1 MPDIEESSARRT
13 DVSRGCGSLG
23 ISESDSAK
31 VGERDERAVLFKVL
45 DDPLCILLAES
56 VSGSEGLSNG
66 LSGGL
71 VLDDSL
77 ARFGG
82 GGGYGGGD
90 DITGTDGDAGE
101 IEGES
106 GEPLIPSWKK

>member
-82 GGGYGGGD
+82 D